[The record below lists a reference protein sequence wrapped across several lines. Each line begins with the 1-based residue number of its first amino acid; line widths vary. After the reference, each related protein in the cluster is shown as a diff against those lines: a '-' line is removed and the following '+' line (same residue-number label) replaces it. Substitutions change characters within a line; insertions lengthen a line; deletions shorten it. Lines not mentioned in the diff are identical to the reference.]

1 MSGEKEMQNRKNFAV
16 SATQGR
22 EGFALVTTLLL
33 VLVLAVLALGVV
45 WIASA
50 EKKTSFA
57 EQVHVT
63 SVFAADAG
71 GEVGINFIRVADNPP
86 SIINMA
92 DNTVDSSGET
102 VLQGSQTY
110 QYNCQYQQRR
120 VKPGWGV
127 EYLDYDYSIQSRGEA
142 STKGQSNIQVVV
154 SRLFKEGY

>member
-1 MSGEKEMQNRKNFAV
+1 MLDRNQNP
-16 SATQGR
+16 QGPVGDR

-33 VLVLAVLALGVV
+33 VLVLAVLALGVA
-45 WIASA
+45 WLAST

-71 GEVGINFIRVADNPP
+71 GEMGINFIRVADNPP
-86 SIINMA
+86 QIVDMT
-92 DNTVDSSGET
+92 DNSVNSTGDVT
-102 VLQGSQTY
+102 LHGSQKY

-127 EYLDYDYSIQSRGEA
+127 DYLDYDYAIQSRGEA
-142 STKGQSNIQVVV
+142 SVKGQTNIQVVV